1 MKALICIILSLC
13 ATAHAVIDIP
23 CILGFSDSEYTCRL
37 PQVDLAQF
45 DQFFISSQGHL
56 PGQSDATIASFVSI
70 NNNFQ
75 YFPTT
80 HISRFTG
87 LASIKITGSNITD
100 LPPMSIANRPL
111 LRRLNLNSNFISTI
125 SPQAF
130 TGTLGLQQILMMFNH
145 LTFIDNAVW
154 GLFTNLFEL
163 DLSSNLFPMIPA
175 TALQNNRALTALSMN
190 GNQITFINSTFFDNL
205 ISLRNFNFLTNPCYS
220 GQFVNLH
227 TVAGRNDLIARL
239 APCFTLGPRRLTCSF
254 GTNFQG
260 VNFGLYTC
268 LLRGIEVINVNEEIE
283 LGGFHVTGNTN
294 ANVQHVWIDASNV
307 RYILSQ
313 AFNTFPAL
321 RHLRYQGS
329 QLEFIQ
335 PGAFQN
341 ATNLIELT
349 VLMNSIRRLDAN
361 AFQNATNLQ
370 ILNLWFNQLEYVDEA
385 AFTGLINLREI
396 HLYDGRLTTLAPNTF
411 APAPQLYL
419 VEIGFNQLT
428 TIDHRWFVQNPL
440 IGQLM
445 FNNNQIDEIFPAL
458 VDMPNLTTLRLRNNI
473 CIDNEF
479 TITAANREQVR
490 LALEACFLNY
500 PLRVQRFLL
509 ELEGDLELIDDDGR
523 IVVQL

>member
-13 ATAHAVIDIP
+13 AATHGQIDIP
-23 CILGFSDSEYTCRL
+23 CILGFSDNEYTCRL

-45 DQFFISSQGHL
+45 DTFVITSANHL
-56 PGQSDATIASFVSI
+56 PGQSDATVVSFVSI

-80 HISRFTG
+80 HISRFTN
-87 LASIKITGSNITD
+87 LAAIKITGSNITD
-100 LPPMSIANRPL
+100 LPPQSIANRPL

-130 TGTLGLQQILMMFNH
+130 TNTLGIQQILMMFNL
-145 LTFIDNAVW
+145 LTNIDNAVF
-154 GLFTNLFEL
+154 GLFNNLFEL
-163 DLSSNLFPMIPA
+163 DLSSNLFTMIPA
-175 TALQNNRALTALSMN
+175 TALQTNRAITALSMN
-190 GNQITFINSTFFDNL
+190 GNQITFINATFFDHL
-205 ISLRNFNFLTNPCYS
+205 IELRNFNFLTNPCYS
-220 GQFVNLH
+220 GQFANLH
-227 TVAGRNDLIARL
+227 TVAGRVDLNTRL

-268 LLRGIEVINVNEEIE
+268 LLRGIEVINVDDQIE
-283 LGGFHVTGNTN
+283 LGGFHVAGNTN
-294 ANVQHVWIDASNV
+294 ANVEHVWIDASNV

-313 AFNTFPAL
+313 SFNTFPNL

-329 QLEFIQ
+329 RLEYIQ
-335 PGAFQN
+335 PGAFIN
-341 ATNLIELT
+341 ATNLNELT
-349 VLMNSIRRLDAN
+349 ILMNAIRRLEAN
-361 AFQNATNLQ
+361 TFQNATNLQ
-370 ILNLWFNQLEYVDEA
+370 ILNMWFNNLEYIDEA

-419 VEIGFNQLT
+419 VEIGFNQLQ

-445 FNNNQIDEIFPAL
+445 FNTNQIDEIFPAI
-458 VDMPNLTTLRLRNNI
+458 VDMPNLTTLRLRNNV

-479 TITAANREQVR
+479 TITPANREQVR
-490 LALEACFLNY
+490 LALETCFLNY
-500 PLRVQRFLL
+500 PLRVQRFTL
-509 ELEGDLELIDDDGR
+509 ELEGDLELTDDDGR
-523 IVVQL
+523 IIVQL

>member
-13 ATAHAVIDIP
+13 AAAHGQIDIP
-23 CILGFSDSEYTCRL
+23 CILGFSDNEYTCRL

-45 DQFFISSQGHL
+45 DNFVITSANHL
-56 PGQSDATIASFVSI
+56 PGQSDATVQSFVSI

-87 LASIKITGSNITD
+87 LVAIKITGSNITE
-100 LPPMSIANRPL
+100 LPPQSIANRPG

-130 TGTLGLQQILMMFNH
+130 TNTVGLHQILMMFNH

-154 GLFTNLFEL
+154 GLFTGLLEL

-175 TALQNNRALTALSMN
+175 TALQTSTALTALSMN

-205 ISLRNFNFLTNPCYS
+205 INLRSFNFLTNPCYS
-220 GQFVNLH
+220 GQFINLH
-227 TVAGRNDLIARL
+227 TVAGRNDLNTRL

-268 LLRGIEVINVNEEIE
+268 LLRGIEILNPDEQIE
-283 LGGFHVTGNTN
+283 LGGFHVSGQNN
-294 ANVQHVWIDASNV
+294 GNVQHVWIDASNV
-307 RYILSQ
+307 RYILSE
-313 AFNTFPAL
+313 AFNTFPNL

-335 PGAFQN
+335 PGAFIN
-341 ATNLIELT
+341 ATSLEELT
-349 VLMNSIRRLDAN
+349 ILMNAVRRLEAN
-361 AFQNATNLQ
+361 AFQNATALR
-370 ILNLWFNQLEYVDEA
+370 ILNMWFNSLEHIDEA
-385 AFTGLINLREI
+385 AFAGLINLREI
-396 HLYDGRLTTLAPNTF
+396 HLYDGRLTTIAPNVF

-428 TIDHRWFVQNPL
+428 TIDHRWFASNPL

-445 FNNNQIDEIFPAL
+445 FNDNRIDEIFPGI
-458 VDMPNLTTLRLRNNI
+458 VDMPNLTTLRLRNNV

-479 TITAANREQVR
+479 TITPANREQVR
-490 LALEACFLNY
+490 LALETCLFNY
-500 PLRVQRFLL
+500 PLRRQTFTL
-509 ELEGDLELIDDDGR
+509 ELEGDLELTDEDGR
-523 IVVQL
+523 VIVTL